1 METRSATAL
10 LTHKELNEKIWK
22 NRSEHIKGSF
32 LNGNVL
38 LRPMTPDDQSM
49 FTGKSKQ

>member
-1 METRSATAL
+1 MATRSATAL

-32 LNGNVL
+32 LNVL